1 MMDENDLNNDK
12 TNLKTDYLRLK
23 RTSAL
28 KKRLSFKDL
37 FFLSLGGQAPFLSLL
52 TYATSVI
59 IYSFIFSPII
69 IILGSLLVLINGLVV
84 SKLSKKYQEAG
95 GYYIYAMYSLTRRLG
110 LETGWMYIFYSAF
123 YGSAYIVGASFL
135 LHYVFNLNPIIS
147 ALIVFIPATTFL
159 IMGTKPSAKYAEFSG
174 IIEIAFIALISIIGI
189 YLAHFHFF
197 NPIKEIPPIN
207 KIALAIL
214 FAIGIPTGY
223 GSITPLSEE
232 SINHKD
238 IGKATLMVIIV
249 GGLVIS
255 FAVYGLV
262 DAGLYNSQISSII
275 TSSVPIL
282 DLLKE
287 DFGIIALI
295 FMIYAAISDGILAS
309 LSFMLGTSRTIY
321 AMSQKEMLP
330 SVFSWLRNNEPIMA
344 SILTAIIYGGLSLT
358 GLITIKDPFY
368 LFLEFGA
375 IAGLSNV
382 FVHLSAN
389 FSLVLSSIR
398 DIKNRAKII
407 GSYAIGKILN
417 FLINKMT
424 DLIIGAAAILFSLI
438 VLLYSMATVNKI
450 VENLFMG
457 WIIMGFLYAEIVDS
471 MKQNHD
477 H

>member
-1 MMDENDLNNDK
+1 MLDESDPK
-12 TNLKTDYLRLK
+12 PAETDSIANYLRLRRTTTLK
-23 RTSAL
+23 R
-28 KKRLSFKDL
+28 KLSFRDL

-52 TYATSVI
+52 TYATGVI
-59 IYSFIFSPII
+59 IYSFLFSPLI
-69 IILGSLLVLINGLVV
+69 IILGALLVLINGLVV
-84 SKLSKKYQEAG
+84 YKLSKKYQEAG

-135 LHYVFNLNPIIS
+135 LHYVFNLNPLIS
-147 ALIVFIPATTFL
+147 ALIVFIPAITFL

-189 YLAHFHFF
+189 YLAHFHFY
-197 NPIKEIPPIN
+197 NPIQKVPSIN

-238 IGKATLMVIIV
+238 IGRAALLVIIV
-249 GGLVIS
+249 GGLVTG
-255 FAVYGLV
+255 FAIYGLI
-262 DAGLYNSQISSII
+262 DAGLYTSQLSSII

-282 DLLKE
+282 NLLKE
-287 DFGIIALI
+287 NFGIIALI

-309 LSFMLGTSRTIY
+309 LSFMLGTSRTVY
-321 AMSQKEMLP
+321 AMAQKEMLP
-330 SVFSWLRNNEPIMA
+330 SVFTWLRGNEPIMA
-344 SILTAIIYGGLSLT
+344 SILTAIIYGAISFL
-358 GLITIKDPFY
+358 GLITIKNPFY

-398 DIKNRAKII
+398 DLKNRAKII
-407 GSYAIGKILN
+407 GTYAIEKIFN
-417 FLINKMT
+417 FIINKTT
-424 DLIIGAAAILFSLI
+424 DLIIGISAILFSLI

-457 WIIMGFLYAEIVDS
+457 WIIIGFLYAEIVDS
-471 MKQNHD
+471 IKQNHN